1 FGDEP
6 VVDGAEFVDDG
17 PGDAGFLPHFAFG
30 GAVVGF
36 VFFDVAFGH
45 GPQEASAAVDA
56 ADEGGVD
63 LGHVHAAVGAHG
75 FGQAGEDEPAR
86 GGFHRERQVGVL
98 QVGAVLL
105 ALFGTTAAGSLRV
118 VAVGPGA
125 VVAVRA
131 AVIAVAFALLVLL
144 VAAAFTLAVVFRVL
158 GVFWAALVLALWL
171 FVLLRT
177 AARAAGRTAARGGAV
192 VRVHS
197 VYSSCSPGAWGNR
210 RRLLGVPGVAAGRV
224 TGAVWGCWGMK

>member
-1 FGDEP
+1 VCSSDLF
-6 VVDGAEFVDDG
+6 DGAEFVDDG

-36 VFFDVAFGH
+36 VFFDAAFGH

-75 FGQAGEDEPAR
+75 FGQPGEDEPAG
-86 GGFHRERQVGVL
+86 GGFHRDRQVGVL

-105 ALFGTTAAGSLRV
+105 ARLGTPAAGWLRV

-125 VVAVRA
+125 VVALQA
-131 AVIAVAFALLVLL
+131 
-144 VAAAFTLAVVFRVL
+144 
-158 GVFWAALVLALWL
+158 
-171 FVLLRT
+171 
-177 AARAAGRTAARGGAV
+177 
-192 VRVHS
+192 
-197 VYSSCSPGAWGNR
+197 
-210 RRLLGVPGVAAGRV
+210 
-224 TGAVWGCWGMK
+224 